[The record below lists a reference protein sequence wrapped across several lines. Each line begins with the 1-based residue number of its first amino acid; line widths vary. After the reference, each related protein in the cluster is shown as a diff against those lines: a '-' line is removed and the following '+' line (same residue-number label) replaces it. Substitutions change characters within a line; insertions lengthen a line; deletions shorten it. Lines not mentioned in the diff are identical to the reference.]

1 MPIDYFLDMERVHK
15 SKATAHNKL
24 TLNKQYVQESTLNQ
38 KEPCADWWKKSMAQ
52 LVLYDEGWA
61 ATSFMQDVSI
71 QEHINLSHNTS
82 KLLVQKTAL
91 LFAPNQNDLHAIVFS
106 IAYECLVQQQ
116 SLHQLPVSIMTCLRQ
131 CSLQLSPIHIIG
143 GSSQRTRQNKNA
155 KSKNNEIVHKSSTKT
170 LWMTTSF

>member
-1 MPIDYFLDMERVHK
+1 ME
-15 SKATAHNKL
+15 
-24 TLNKQYVQESTLNQ
+24 
-38 KEPCADWWKKSMAQ
+38 KSMAQ

-82 KLLVQKTAL
+82 KLLVQTAL
-91 LFAPNQNDLHAIVFS
+91 LFASNQNDLHAIVFS

-155 KSKNNEIVHKSSTKT
+155 KSKNNEIVHKSSTKHFERPHHFNQHIIIFG
-170 LWMTTSF
+170 LNDLDLFWIEAIQPLARQP